1 MSLYHGVL
9 DITTLKPDTYTASGL
24 TMSSSRLQNLF
35 CYGRH
40 ATLTITRIQ
49 EWAADSPE
57 WPDSQRSSI
66 AWRIFQDRRGEW
78 TLDSA
83 LVEGNQ
89 YIVYPE
95 IMGSYVKTL
104 RFFLLRSGTLSRQS
118 RRSVKVP
125 FHYAGQ
131 APGAPGTY
139 SRIKH
144 MTMDIALKRFA
155 SSAKGGQGRKHV
167 EVS

>member
-1 MSLYHGVL
+1 MDTGQCLGGRKSIHSVSRDHGEL
-9 DITTLKPDTYTASGL
+9 CKNPA
-24 TMSSSRLQNLF
+24 LF
-35 CYGRH
+35 LAPFR
-40 ATLTITRIQ
+40 
-49 EWAADSPE
+49 EP
-57 WPDSQRSSI
+57 
-66 AWRIFQDRRGEW
+66 
-78 TLDSA
+78 
-83 LVEGNQ
+83 
-89 YIVYPE
+89 
-95 IMGSYVKTL
+95 
-104 RFFLLRSGTLSRQS
+104 

-167 EVS
+167 EAS